1 MAPCAVL
8 PVLFGG
14 AGLPAAAGVGRAP
27 CCTDPLPAAGGDPL
41 PAAGGG
47 PLPAAGDDPLP
58 AAGALPVPGFG
69 LPAAALVVWLGF
81 APAAVG
87 SFVVAAVLSTGTVC
101 ADVVRVVGV
110 ITRALA
116 EGEIENETWC
126 MGQLM
131 SVWVSTDVVCLGA
144 GVAAALLA

>member
-41 PAAGGG
+41 PAAG
-47 PLPAAGDDPLP
+47 
-58 AAGALPVPGFG
+58 ALPVPGFD